1 MPFGVSRDFL
11 TLAEDG
17 QRRRLLELVPLAV
30 GAILAGSVAELLDP
44 ARFGVYSW
52 LFVASLGAGLGVG
65 GIGGWLQT
73 RAWADSFRE
82 GWTEWMHSAVG
93 AGSMREVARRAGAR
107 AVNVDRTAA
116 ALLAALNV
124 AVLVAAWFTLP
135 PFSLATPYGAFAV
148 STVALTGLAIGARAS
163 LGLAEAWWCREI
175 ERQTLDL
182 VEEGRVGVWG
192 MR

>member
-17 QRRRLLELVPLAV
+17 QRRGLLELVPIAI
-30 GAILAGSVAELLDP
+30 GALLAGTVAELVDP

-52 LFVASLGAGLGVG
+52 LFVASLAAGLGLG
-65 GIGGWLQT
+65 AIAGWLQT
-73 RAWADSFRE
+73 RSWAESLRN

-93 AGSMREVARRAGAR
+93 AGSMREAARRAGAR
-107 AVNVDRTAA
+107 TVNVDRTAGA
-116 ALLAALNV
+116 ILAALNV

-135 PFSLATPYGAFAV
+135 PFTLASPYGAFAIL
-148 STVALTGLAIGARAS
+148 TVALTGLALGARAS
-163 LGLAEAWWCREI
+163 LGLAEAYWCREI
-175 ERQTLDL
+175 EAQTLEL
-182 VEEGRVGVWG
+182 VEDGRVGVWG